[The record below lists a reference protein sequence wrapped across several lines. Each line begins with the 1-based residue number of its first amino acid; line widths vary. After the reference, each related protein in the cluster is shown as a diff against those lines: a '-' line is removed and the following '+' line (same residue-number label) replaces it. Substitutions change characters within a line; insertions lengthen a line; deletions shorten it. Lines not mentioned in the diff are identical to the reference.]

1 MALSSASPP
10 SAWAQPTYNGRR
22 GYIQA
27 SRDHCVPSIA
37 QEMMIK
43 YSDVEWAIKTL
54 DTSHSPFLSNPKAVA
69 DIVLEM
75 AAEFQGQDN

>member
-1 MALSSASPP
+1 
-10 SAWAQPTYNGRR
+10 
-22 GYIQA
+22 
-27 SRDHCVPSIA
+27 
-37 QEMMIK
+37 MMIK
-43 YSDVEWAIKTL
+43 YSDVEWTIKTL